1 MVFKFKKPL
10 KRIATLTSRK
20 AIENSPHNKKLL
32 DHQNLNQE
40 ESRKNSK
47 EKSSETKFNQIWRKN
62 SKEESS
68 KTKFNQNLF
77 SSTPGEVAETLTKS
91 TTSKIEK
98 ATKEIN
104 ETPKEENKEE
114 NKEKTK
120 IIKTINAI
128 SSKVDKQVF
137 FDVIDKIKEEE
148 TQRNYLQNLKNLI
161 LMENSNKTQEIKP
174 TEYLILNKWNF

>member
-47 EKSSETKFNQIWRKN
+47 E
-62 SKEESS
+62 ESS

-98 ATKEIN
+98 ATKETN

-137 FDVIDKIKEEE
+137 FDVIDKIQDEE
-148 TQRNYLQNLKNLI
+148 TQKNYLQNLKNLI
-161 LMENSNKTQEIKP
+161 LTGNSNKTQEIKP
-174 TEYLILNKWNF
+174 TEYLILNK